1 MGGAGA
7 AVYGVVIYA
16 QVRNYRSTN
25 LPTRRPV
32 IRHTASILYANKHFA
47 FVEGTMLTTLLS
59 ASSELTSSTVLETS
73 SAVHGCTFF
82 EVAFPTENSTSRFP
96 STKQNKRR

>member
-7 AVYGVVIYA
+7 AVYGVVVYA

-47 FVEGTMLTTLLS
+47 FVEGTR
-59 ASSELTSSTVLETS
+59 
-73 SAVHGCTFF
+73 C
-82 EVAFPTENSTSRFP
+82 
-96 STKQNKRR
+96 